1 MGAII
6 LIGLSLTLTSQ
17 APIRSVRTVDP
28 LIQSVIEKGIA
39 QSATFRSLID
49 TLADTDVIVYV
60 ESRIVRDGLLGL
72 TSHHIIIRGPY
83 RYLRVAIDPHRTI
96 KQQTIVLAHELQHAI
111 EIAHAFEV
119 GRSQTADR
127 LFARIGFRFG
137 CERSNCYETREA
149 LATEHRV
156 RAELNASDDV
166 TSTSSSGGR

>member
-17 APIRSVRTVDP
+17 APTRSVRTVDP
-28 LIQSVIEKGIA
+28 HIQSVIENGIA
-39 QSATFRSLID
+39 RSATFRSLID

-72 TSHHIIIRGPY
+72 TSHRIIIRGTY
-83 RYLRVAIDPHRTI
+83 RYLRVAIDPHRTV
-96 KQQTIVLAHELQHAI
+96 KQQTIVLAHELQHTI
-111 EIAHAFEV
+111 EIARAFEV

-137 CERSNCYETREA
+137 CERSNCYETRDA
-149 LATEHRV
+149 LAIERRV
-156 RAELNASDDV
+156 RDELNAADV